1 MTDRHIMIQSVND
14 QCDVFTHITADI
26 VWFCQEFRS
35 LMNKVGSKKL
45 IKEFRFLPHHQISP
59 KSTVKN
65 PKVEQM

>member
-35 LMNKVGSKKL
+35 LIDKVGSKKF
-45 IKEFRFLPHHQISP
+45 IKNSVSCRIIKFLKAICEE
-59 KSTVKN
+59 T
-65 PKVEQM
+65 EG